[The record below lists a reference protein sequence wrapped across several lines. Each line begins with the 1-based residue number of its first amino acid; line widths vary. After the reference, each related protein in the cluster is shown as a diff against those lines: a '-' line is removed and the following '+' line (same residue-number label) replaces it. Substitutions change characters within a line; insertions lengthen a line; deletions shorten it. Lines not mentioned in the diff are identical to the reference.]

1 MAKNQ
6 KTHRDHAKKTARPM
20 VEDETIASQ
29 LSALLTPAITSQENY
44 YRQLGLR
51 ERILNLPLMV
61 AAVLTLLW
69 RDVAGVTELTRML
82 AREGFLWC
90 RPTTVTQQA
99 MSQRF
104 LNFPA
109 TLFEGVFKNLLPS
122 LRTTWYQRNQRPLPE
137 SIQFTLTRFSRV
149 WIVDSST
156 LEALF
161 CKLKSLEDIPK
172 GQLAGKMA
180 TVIDLMTR
188 LPIEIWFL
196 ENPRASDVKLE
207 EKIRELLPAN
217 TLVLLDRGFYHF
229 SFWLKLIE
237 ADIHL
242 ITRLKKGAAIQI
254 HQVFT
259 KSYDLRDSLVR
270 LGSGTAK
277 TPFITLRLIEV
288 RSGKTWHS
296 YLTSVLN
303 TQVLPPYVVADLYR
317 RRWRIESAF
326 NPVQRLLRLSYL
338 WTGSLNDIQ
347 LPIWVNL
354 IFYAILDD
362 LGDSVAYQLSL
373 AIDSISLEMIYRGL
387 YHFYV
392 ARQKGKATDPI
403 EYFATPE
410 NRDLGIVKSQRK
422 HNVKLIVAPFP
433 DRQRGS
439 DCFFFEASSQIP
451 LTAAIQA

>member
-6 KTHRDHAKKTARPM
+6 KTNRDHAKKTHRPM
-20 VEDETIASQ
+20 MEEEVIASQ

-51 ERILNLPLMV
+51 GRILNLPLMV

-104 LNFPA
+104 LSFPA

-122 LRTTWYQRNQRPLPE
+122 LRSAWYKRNQRPLPE
-137 SIQFTLTRFSRV
+137 SIQFALSKFSRI
-149 WIVDSST
+149 WIIDSST

-161 CKLKSLEDIPK
+161 CKLKSLEDIPQ

-188 LPIEIWFL
+188 LPVEIWFL

-207 EKIRELLPAN
+207 EKIRQLVPAN
-217 TLVLLDRGFYHF
+217 TLLLLDRGFYHF
-229 SFWLKLIE
+229 NFWRQLIE
-237 ADIHL
+237 QDIHL
-242 ITRLKKGAAIQI
+242 VTRLKKGASIKLE
-254 HQVFT
+254 QVFT
-259 KSYDLRDSLVR
+259 NSYDLRDSRIR

-288 RSGKTWHS
+288 RSDKVWHS
-296 YLTSVLN
+296 YLTSVLDPH
-303 TQVLPPYVVADLYR
+303 VLPPYVVADLYR
-317 RRWRIESAF
+317 RRWRIEDAF
-326 NPVQRLLRLSYL
+326 NTVKRLLGLSYL
-338 WTGSLNDIQ
+338 WTGSLNGIQ
-347 LPIWVNL
+347 LQIWGTW
-354 IFYAILDD
+354 IFYALLVD
-362 LGDSVAYQLSL
+362 LGDAVADELSL
-373 AIDSISLEMIYRGL
+373 PIDSISLEMIYRGL

-392 ARQKGKATDPI
+392 AHQKGKATDPPK
-403 EYFATPE
+403 YFA
-410 NRDLGIVKSQRK
+410 LKRK
-422 HNVKLIVAPFP
+422 PRF
-433 DRQRGS
+433 RY
-439 DCFFFEASSQIP
+439 C
-451 LTAAIQA
+451 

>member
-6 KTHRDHAKKTARPM
+6 KTNRDHAKKTHRPM
-20 VEDETIASQ
+20 VEEEVIASQ

-51 ERILNLPLMV
+51 GRILNLPLMV

-104 LNFPA
+104 LSFPA

-122 LRTTWYQRNQRPLPE
+122 LRTAWYNRNQRPLPE
-137 SIQFTLTRFSRV
+137 SIQFALTKFSRI
-149 WIVDSST
+149 WIIDSST

-161 CKLKSLEDIPK
+161 CKLKSLEDIPR

-188 LPIEIWFL
+188 LPVEVWFL

-207 EKIRELLPAN
+207 EKIRQLVPAN
-217 TLVLLDRGFYHF
+217 TLLLLDRGFYHF
-229 SFWLKLIE
+229 NFWRQLIE
-237 ADIHL
+237 QEIHL
-242 ITRLKKGAAIQI
+242 VTRLKKGASIKLE
-254 HQVFT
+254 QVFT
-259 KSYDLRDSLVR
+259 NSYDLRDSRIR

-288 RSGKTWHS
+288 RSDKIWHS
-296 YLTSVLN
+296 YLTSVLDPH
-303 TQVLPPYVVADLYR
+303 VLPPYVVADLYR
-317 RRWRIESAF
+317 RRWRIEDAF
-326 NPVQRLLRLSYL
+326 NTVKRLLGLSYL
-338 WTGSLNDIQ
+338 WTGSLNGIQ
-347 LPIWVNL
+347 LQIWGTW
-354 IFYAILDD
+354 IFYALLVD
-362 LGDSVAYQLSL
+362 LGDAVADELSL
-373 AIDSISLEMIYRGL
+373 PIDSISLEMIYRGL

-392 ARQKGKATDPI
+392 AHQKGKATDPI
-403 EYFATPE
+403 QYFAAPE

-422 HNVKLIVAPFP
+422 PNVKLIVAPFP
-433 DRQRGS
+433 DQQRGKNQ
-439 DCFFFEASSQIP
+439 FFFDTSSQIP
-451 LTAAIQA
+451 LTTGIQA